1 MKTWERCE
9 SGRIGTPGERVFT
22 MWTVGSNP
30 TLSVEIRET
39 GPGTKGAA
47 DVSGQ
52 AWTCYHA
59 RTFCPGPA
67 RSFHNSFGAVAQLGE
82 RQNRNLEVGGSIPL
96 CSTRKAGRQA
106 VGVFAILYYRLGSI
120 TVVLDGELAVPCNP
134 QPATAGS
141 NSHPEDRTCVVGMR
155 CIRY

>member
-1 MKTWERCE
+1 M
-9 SGRIGTPGERVFT
+9 FT

-30 TLSVEIRET
+30 TLSVELRGNPDRERR
-39 GPGTKGAA
+39 GGG
-47 DVSGQ
+47 
-52 AWTCYHA
+52 HA
-59 RTFCPGPA
+59 RLCMVPPGALVPA
-67 RSFHNSFGAVAQLGE
+67 RSFHHSFGAVAQLGE

-106 VGVFAILYYRLGSI
+106 VGVQGSRCPAIPFYRLGSI

-141 NSHPEDRTCVVGMR
+141 NSHPEDRTCVAGMR